1 MIDES
6 TMIISLYSLDSTIR
20 IKLLNAY
27 TTVGELIKS
36 TAEQLLEIDGMTA
49 FEVACI
55 IEFLNKYNFHL
66 IGEELFDISYFYTNS
81 KISNRLKECD
91 YLVSKRDMLRK
102 NKAYKNEEK
111 EISNMIHAIL
121 KEIEEMKTNDEYRKR

>member
-6 TMIISLYSLDSTIR
+6 TMIISLYSLDPTIK

-36 TAEQLLEIDGMTA
+36 NAEQLLEIGGMTA
-49 FEVACI
+49 FEVACV
-55 IEFLNKYNFHL
+55 IEFLNRYNYHL
-66 IGEELFDISYFYTNS
+66 AGEELFDISYFYTNS

-102 NKAYKNEEK
+102 NKIYKNEEK

-121 KEIEEMKTNDEYRKR
+121 KEIEEIKTNDEHRKR